1 MARGLAELLEVGQMR
16 VHGGR
21 RGEAHGL
28 ADVAHRRR
36 IAVLR
41 GVALDEVEDLLL
53 ALGQI
58 DHLEGSSASRV
69 ER

>member
-1 MARGLAELLEVGQMR
+1 VDDD
-16 VHGGR
+16 
-21 RGEAHGL
+21 GL
-28 ADVAHRRR
+28 ADVAYRRR

-58 DHLEGSSASRV
+58 DHLEGSSANRV